1 MPIVPIVWVIVGA
14 FAAGAGAGAVV
25 AVFWDEIK
33 AWATRVLGYILD
45 AINYVIEVTSDAI
58 TYIAKQGA
66 RVYKR
71 VVVYVRNVR
80 TGGTRKEIR
89 EQEIVEEDLPDD
101 IQRQLTYK
109 ANIKLEILRQST

>member
-1 MPIVPIVWVIVGA
+1 MPIVPIVWVIAGA
-14 FAAGAGAGAVV
+14 FAAGAGVGAVV

-33 AWATRVLGYILD
+33 AWASRVLGYILD

-58 TYIAKQGA
+58 TYIAKEGA

-71 VVVYVRNVR
+71 VVVYVRNIR

-89 EQEIVEEDLPDD
+89 EEEIVEEDLPYD
-101 IQRQLTYK
+101 IQSQLEYK
-109 ANIKLEILRQST
+109 ANIQIEILRQAT